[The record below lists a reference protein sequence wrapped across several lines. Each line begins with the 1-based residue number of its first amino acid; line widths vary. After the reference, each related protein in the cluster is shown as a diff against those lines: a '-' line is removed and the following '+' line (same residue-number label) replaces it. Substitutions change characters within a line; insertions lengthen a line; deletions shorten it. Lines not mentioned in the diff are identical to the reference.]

1 MLETQLTKLEPIM
14 RPLETFR
21 LSNTISFS
29 LSPELY
35 AQLRAPITIDNV
47 FDKPPTRGAV
57 VRAGLLNFL
66 KSPPTAPDLTPI
78 LKTTNPPLP
87 KRTRS
92 LSVSIP
98 SVELRQQLDD
108 YANTHNLTASAVIRR
123 AAYEQT
129 KPTEPN
135 PTATIDAWG
144 DAEKR

>member
-1 MLETQLTKLEPIM
+1 M

-47 FDKPPTRGAV
+47 FNKPPTRGAV

-66 KSPPTAPDLTPI
+66 KSPPNAPDLASL
-78 LKTTNPPLP
+78 LKTANPQLP

-92 LSVSIP
+92 LSVAITTP
-98 SVELRQQLDD
+98 ELRKQLDD
-108 YANTHNLTASAVIRR
+108 YANTHNLTASAVLRR

-135 PTATIDAWG
+135 PVATIDAWG